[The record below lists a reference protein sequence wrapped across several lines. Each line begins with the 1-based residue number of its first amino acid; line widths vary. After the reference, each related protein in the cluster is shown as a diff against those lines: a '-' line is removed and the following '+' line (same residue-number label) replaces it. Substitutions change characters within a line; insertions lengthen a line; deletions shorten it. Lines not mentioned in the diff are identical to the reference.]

1 MAQNQKRSTHGE
13 GHEEDKVSGFCF
25 GTFVLFASPLRKRV
39 LVGVWRSHFRH
50 SRMLLAGIRA
60 NFGLDPRLKHS
71 GVRSWDVV
79 PAFSS
84 SLGER

>member
-1 MAQNQKRSTHGE
+1 
-13 GHEEDKVSGFCF
+13 
-25 GTFVLFASPLRKRV
+25 
-39 LVGVWRSHFRH
+39 
-50 SRMLLAGIRA
+50 MLLAGIRA